1 MRDQSENIQW
11 EYECDHEALL
21 ERLDDLIK
29 RKEQAIEGVKDR
41 MNQQMALKQREINNA
56 SDKLQN
62 AKIELKTVKKKTK
75 VSEAD
80 KILAL
85 QEKISYT

>member
-21 ERLDDLIK
+21 EKLDDLIR
-29 RKEQAIEGVKDR
+29 RKEQAIDGVRDR
-41 MNQQMALKQREINNA
+41 MNQQIALKQREINNA

-62 AKIELKTVKKKTK
+62 AKMELKSVKKKTK

-85 QEKISYT
+85 

>member
-11 EYECDHEALL
+11 EYECDHEALI